1 MAGFQRAKGRD
12 RGRSGPKLTM
22 QGLLGDVSNP
32 GWRGVSAIQPS
43 VGECFGVVLAR

>member
-32 GWRGVSAIQPS
+32 GWKAVAALQPS
-43 VGECFGVVLAR
+43 VGECFGIVLAS